1 MRMIDWIVAR
11 LKEPTTWIGLI
22 SFATAA
28 GVHLAPDLQESI
40 ITAGVAI
47 GATLAV
53 ILREKGDF

>member
-1 MRMIDWIVAR
+1 MTMINWIIAR

-28 GVHLAPDLQESI
+28 GVSLAPELQESI

-47 GATLAV
+47 GGTMAV
-53 ILREKGDF
+53 VMREKGDF

>member
-1 MRMIDWIVAR
+1 MKMINWIIAR

-28 GVHLAPDLQESI
+28 GVSLAPELQESI

-47 GATLAV
+47 GGTMAV
-53 ILREKGDF
+53 VMREKGDF